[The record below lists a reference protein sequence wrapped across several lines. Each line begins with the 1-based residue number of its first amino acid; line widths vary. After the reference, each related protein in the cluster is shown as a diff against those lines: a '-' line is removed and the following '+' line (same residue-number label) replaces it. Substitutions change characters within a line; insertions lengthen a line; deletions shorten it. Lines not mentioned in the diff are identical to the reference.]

1 MGRNEE
7 GGVLTQKLNVALLAI
22 LLVLTA
28 GMAATLVADDS
39 SADGTGSGTVE
50 LGAYSIGQAKTTE
63 ATLSFNDSAD
73 NVSSVEWSAKL
84 VNSSG
89 TTQSSA
95 LSKSSG
101 YLTKSDSTWSD
112 SITVTAPSTSGDY
125 TLQVTYTEKYT
136 DSTTVTYE
144 AKATLHVLDPIT
156 LTVNLT
162 NSGTLAINNAK
173 VYLYVDGAKVADE
186 NVDDNA
192 KTLTVEAGAT
202 ATLTYKYYNAN
213 LSSGAHTY
221 YVTAGDASYTLS
233 GLEEEKTFY
242 YNQGNLD
249 YMNWIMILL
258 IVIIAIVGVWV
269 YRKPVKNYGKP
280 KARR

>member
-1 MGRNEE
+1 
-7 GGVLTQKLNVALLAI
+7 
-22 LLVLTA
+22 
-28 GMAATLVADDS
+28 MAAAFMADDS
-39 SADGTGSGTVE
+39 SASGTGAASVE
-50 LGAYSIGQAKTTE
+50 LESYSVGQSKETT
-63 ATLSFNDSAD
+63 ATLKFSDSAT
-73 NVSSVEWSAKL
+73 NFSKVSWTAKL

-95 LSKSSG
+95 LSPTSGSS
-101 YLTKSDSTWSD
+101 TDADASWDV
-112 SITVTAPSTSGDY
+112 TVTAPSTSGDY
-125 TLQVTYTEKYT
+125 TLKVTYTESFSDGS
-136 DSTTVTYE
+136 DSVTYE
-144 AKATLHVLDPIT
+144 AKATLHVIDPVT
-156 LTVNLT
+156 LTVTLT

-173 VYLYVDGAKVADE
+173 VYLYVDGAKVADSM
-186 NVDDNA
+186 VDDNA

-242 YNQGNLD
+242 YNQGNMD
-249 YMNWIMILL
+249 YMNWIMILI
-258 IVIIAIVGVWV
+258 IVIIAIIGVWV